1 MNFKHKLL
9 EGYTVSVMLEEE
21 HLEDS
26 GQLSLKQLSS
36 IKSSSFLIWEG
47 IRFPRD
53 FKRSRVKL
61 VALLLNLQFSIMT
74 NYVCISRRK
83 HKYRN
88 YERIHFHKCWGRVYK
103 WSVFICHRELTFM
116 FLFNGRWISYSSN
129 ANLKKTLNSQ
139 QCFYKKFSA
148 SWSQRTQSHTTGTSF
163 SELVLK

>member
-26 GQLSLKQLSS
+26 GRLSLKQLSS

-47 IRFPRD
+47 IPFPRD

-61 VALLLNLQFSIMT
+61 VALLLNLEFSIMT

-88 YERIHFHKCWGRVYK
+88 YERINFHKCWGG
-103 WSVFICHRELTFM
+103 FT
-116 FLFNGRWISYSSN
+116 NGLCLSAIENWLS
-129 ANLKKTLNSQ
+129 
-139 QCFYKKFSA
+139 CFYLMEDEFITVA
-148 SWSQRTQSHTTGTSF
+148 MQI
-163 SELVLK
+163 